1 MGELEEELKK
11 VKEEAEEAAR
21 NAAKAAGNEE
31 DEVGGFFGFIWK
43 QLKDL
48 ESGFLPEEG
57 SLVICRSLFRRRHL
71 LSRKFGVLAGKLIR
85 YQLKLGVI
93 I

>member
-31 DEVGGFFGFIWK
+31 DEVGGLSELI
-43 QLKDL
+43 LKL
-48 ESGFLPEEG
+48 HPGWSKRNASYETT
-57 SLVICRSLFRRRHL
+57 SLFYENL
-71 LSRKFGVLAGKLIR
+71 LIENTRVDTVKVPG
-85 YQLKLGVI
+85 
-93 I
+93 